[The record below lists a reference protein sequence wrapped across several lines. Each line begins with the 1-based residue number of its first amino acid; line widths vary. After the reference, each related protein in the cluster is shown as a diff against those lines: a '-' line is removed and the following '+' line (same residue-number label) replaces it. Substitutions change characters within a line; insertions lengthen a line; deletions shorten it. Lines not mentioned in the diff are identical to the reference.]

1 MNELEIQDKYLVR
14 FLCDK
19 TEGLNYKEVKANTVS
34 DNLFIKSDLREF
46 LSGTKHN
53 SENYRKLLR
62 QYGNDETKLINDFTD
77 FLAEKVKDYSN
88 MAIFINNNKAV
99 TFPKEGG
106 YKFNLFYPSGGE
118 FDNDKLFE
126 QNIFSVVQ
134 ECSYRYKYDGRT
146 VYTFRPDITFFL
158 NGIYLGYSELKSIYN
173 NQTARKNGRNK
184 VIQDY
189 ENAVVEYLR
198 FKGENDLDE
207 SVRKDFLKVFE
218 KAIHITATDIEE
230 TYVIRNLADH
240 FNTLKNLFNE
250 GFYEYGKFE
259 EDVEK
264 DFKIYPTSKKYR
276 DTVTEDEKQRFRQE
290 KFEEIFKALYGKEM
304 IEKEI
309 LYYNF
314 IERDVI
320 HIKKQKDFKNEKGKL
335 IAPRPK
341 QKFGTD
347 KIIAKIDEF
356 LEHETDDDY
365 FINKLAQQLDAYKV
379 GEVRKKELIEKR
391 QKYQNN
397 KNIYSLLM
405 QYAAGFGKSNIIG
418 WTALQL
424 KDLKRNGE
432 YVYDK
437 IMIVVDRLQLRD
449 QMGDKILNMNV
460 ANKIYM
466 EADNKAKLL
475 EALKDSTRIVI
486 VNLQKFGSVRQVL
499 SSDVLEKL
507 ASLRIAFLIDEI
519 HRSNTGDQHDEM
531 VSIFDELQDGFDK
544 DKKYAKSKKKKNL
557 IVGFTAT
564 PTDHVLARF
573 GEYNKYAEA
582 EKLWIP
588 FDSYTMKEAID
599 DGYILNP
606 LKGIVPI
613 SAKMYFEKPEDALE
627 GFEGDTGW
635 EEIPD
640 DTDTGIDAEGKKYA
654 IRKKKIY
661 ENSERIEA
669 ISKFVVERLVTSV
682 YPKIWGKAKAMLA
695 VSSIKA
701 AKKYKQYIDK
711 FYKEIVKEK
720 KYEKFKEAPI
730 FIVYTSSQHSQN
742 AKHLNNGL
750 SEEKVLQEFALAK
763 NGLIIVVDKLQT
775 GFDEK
780 KLHTLFLDKEIKG
793 INAIQTISRVNRTTK
808 HKYDCKILDFSYKNV
823 NVQNIKKAF
832 EHFSNVVVSDFDP
845 LGDEKRMGIY
855 YEDLTNSEIAEK
867 YFPAFAEQFSKTE
880 QDVIWFQAMQ
890 SGFADFIN
898 NRPAEAKELKKK
910 INEYFRIL
918 NLIEYVIVVEPKYLE
933 KSFLD
938 FWRRFNNEYNSINKS
953 EEAVDDIEIYFDNK
967 IGVVEPKDSEIKNY
981 SYSQKGKTNGA
992 KGGQT
997 KFKFDI
1003 LAVIEKRNEEE
1014 EGIAEKIKEFEEKIE
1029 KLFAFI
1035 ALPENGT
1042 RLIAKI
1048 KSGSKSFS
1056 QDEIYAD
1063 FELLYKKF
1071 VRRNREYLGDFFVRE
1086 TRDNVNKL
1094 CDDFEKYLFPKPSEE
1109 ETKSKSKDLSR
1120 YSKWSLNYI
1129 RKNFGNDEKW
1139 KTINE
1144 NIWEIISEN
1153 EENIFVLSE
1162 IYQVV
1167 ENTASDT
1174 RDIFAA
1180 LSLLSNPN
1188 SSLRLEYIDTITNQE
1203 IEISPQEVG
1212 NLIRQWWIEKEVSD
1226 EEWETRASQIRVQ
1239 WKLNENAEVVDESK

>member
-1 MNELEIQDKYLVR
+1 MNELQLQDKYLIR

-19 TEGLNYKEVKANTVS
+19 TEGLKYKEVKANIVS
-34 DNLFIKSDLREF
+34 ENLFIKSDLREF
-46 LSGTKHN
+46 LSETKHN

-62 QYGNDETKLINDFTD
+62 QYANDETKLINDFTN
-77 FLAEKVKDYSN
+77 FLAERTKDASN
-88 MAIFINNNKAV
+88 MAIFINSNKTV
-99 TFPKEGG
+99 TFPKDNG
-106 YKFNLFYPSGGE
+106 YKFHLYYPDGGE
-118 FDNDKLFE
+118 FVDEKLFE

-134 ECSYRYKYDGRT
+134 ECSYRYKFDGRT
-146 VYTFRPDITFFL
+146 VYNFRPDICFFV
-158 NGIYLGYSELKSIYN
+158 NGIYLGYSELKSTYN
-173 NQTARKNGRNK
+173 NQNARRNGRNK

-189 ENAVVEYLR
+189 ENAVLDYLR

-207 SVRKDFLKVFE
+207 SVRKEFLKVFE
-218 KAIHITATDIEE
+218 KAIHITTTDIGE
-230 TYVIRNLADH
+230 TYVIRNISDH
-240 FNTLKNLFNE
+240 FNKLKNLFND
-250 GFYEYGKFE
+250 GVYDYEEYE
-259 EDVEK
+259 NEARK
-264 DFKIYPTSKKYR
+264 DFKIYPTLKKYK
-276 DTVTEDEKQRFRQE
+276 DAVTDEEKQTIRQE
-290 KFEEIFKALYGKEM
+290 RFEEVFNALYSKEM

-314 IERDVI
+314 IERDVV
-320 HIKKQKDFKNEKGKL
+320 HTKNQKEFKNEKGKL

-356 LEHETDDDY
+356 LEHESDDNY
-365 FINKLAQQLDAYKV
+365 FINKLAKELDAYKV
-379 GEVRKKELIEKR
+379 GEARKKELIEKR

-424 KDLKRNGE
+424 KDLKRNDK

-460 ANKIYM
+460 AGKLYI
-466 EADNKAKLL
+466 EADNKTKFLD
-475 EALKDSTRIVI
+475 ALKDSTRIVI
-486 VNLQKFGSVRQVL
+486 VNLQKFGAVRQFL
-499 SSDVLEKL
+499 SPDVLEKL
-507 ASLRIAFLIDEI
+507 SNLRIAFLIDEI

-531 VSIFDELQDGFDK
+531 VSIFDELQQGFNN
-544 DKKYAKSKKKKNL
+544 KKYAKAKKKKNL

-606 LKGIVPI
+606 LRGIVPI

-640 DTDTGIDAEGKKYA
+640 DTDTGVDAKGHKYA
-654 IRKKKIY
+654 IRKRKIY
-661 ENSERIEA
+661 ENSGRIEA
-669 ISKFVVERLVTSV
+669 ISKFIVERLVTSV

-701 AKKYKQYIDK
+701 AKKYKQHIDR
-711 FYKEIVKEK
+711 FYKQISKEK
-720 KYEKFKEAPI
+720 KYEKFKDAPI
-730 FIVYTSSQHSQN
+730 YVVYTSTQDSQN
-742 AKHLNNGL
+742 SKHLNDGL

-793 INAIQTISRVNRTTK
+793 INSIQTISRVNRKTK
-808 HKYDCKILDFSYKNV
+808 YKYDCKILDFSYKNV

-845 LGDEKRMGIY
+845 ISDEKQMGIY
-855 YEDLTNSEIAEK
+855 YEDLAKSEIAKK
-867 YFPAFAEQFSKTE
+867 YFPAFAEQFSRCE
-880 QDVIWFQAMQ
+880 EEEDVIWFQAMQ

-898 NRPAEAKELKKK
+898 NSLKESKELKQK

-918 NLIEYVIVVEPKYLE
+918 NLIEYVIVVEPKYFK

-953 EEAVDDIEIYFDNK
+953 EEAVDDVIIYFDNK
-967 IGVVEPKDSEIKNY
+967 IGVVEPSVGNEKESK
-981 SYSQKGKTNGA
+981 SPKKGGTKGA
-992 KGGQT
+992 KGEQT

-1035 ALPENGT
+1035 ALPENGN
-1042 RLIAKI
+1042 RLIAKM
-1048 KSGSKSFS
+1048 KSVGNAFS

-1063 FELLYKKF
+1063 FALLYKKF
-1071 VRRNREYLGDFFVRE
+1071 VRRNRESLGDFFERE
-1086 TRDNVNKL
+1086 TKDNINKL
-1094 CDDFEKYLFPKPSEE
+1094 CDDFEKYFFPK
-1109 ETKSKSKDLSR
+1109 TTTSKYSSKNLLQ
-1120 YSKWSLNYI
+1120 YSQLSLNI
-1129 RKNFGNDEKW
+1129 LNSSFGNDVKWEK
-1139 KTINE
+1139 IN
-1144 NIWEIISEN
+1144 NFIWETISN
-1153 EENIFVLSE
+1153 NDQNILVLSE
-1162 IYQVV
+1162 IDKATNFFE
-1167 ENTASDT
+1167 ENDILAVLSILCSPKAS
-1174 RDIFAA
+1174 
-1180 LSLLSNPN
+1180 LEM
-1188 SSLRLEYIDTITNQE
+1188 EYINTNLNE
-1203 IEISPQEVG
+1203 ETKLSPQYIG
-1212 NLIRQWWIEKEVSD
+1212 SLIRKWWKDKSISD
-1226 EEWETRASQIRVQ
+1226 EEWIHQSSQIRVQ
-1239 WKLNENAEVVDESK
+1239 WRPKEFLEVIDESR